1 MDFALSDEQKAIRDT
16 VRAFIRKEVM
26 PLESELLRRERAHQ
40 PGLTRDELSELQLRA
55 KKFGF
60 WGLSTP
66 EDYGGMNLPA
76 VTQSLIWTEI
86 GRTILPFRFGGEAD
100 NILYHANE
108 EQRREYLIPTIEGD
122 RVSCFAITEP
132 GAGSDAANIR
142 LSARRDGEDWV
153 LNGEKTFITNGNDA
167 DFAIV
172 VGVSDPERGVRGGG
186 TTAFLVDR
194 AMGWR
199 SEFIQTMGEGG
210 PASLVF
216 DDVRVPGRNV
226 LGEVGQGF
234 ELGMQWIGRGRY
246 IIPSHALGIAE
257 RALQMAIDH
266 ANTRETF
273 GRPIGA
279 NQAIQWMIADS
290 ETELEAARWL
300 VLRAAWTVDQTAG
313 DRPLDRGPSSVG
325 AAGGPMSVGA
335 AGGRSGNESR
345 HASSMAKLYGAG
357 MVNRVVDRVM
367 QIHGGMGYTRELP
380 IERWYRQVRLLR
392 IYEGTDEMQRLI
404 ISRDLLRGYTAIG
417 GHLG

>member
-16 VRAFIRKEVM
+16 ARAFIRKEVM
-26 PLESELLRRERAHQ
+26 PLEPELLRRERAHQ
-40 PGLTRDELSELQLRA
+40 PGLTRDELRELQLRA

-66 EDYGGMNLPA
+66 EEYGGMDLPA

-108 EQRREYLIPTIEGD
+108 AQRQEYLIPTVEGD

-132 GAGSDAANIR
+132 GAGSDAANIK
-142 LSARRDGEDWV
+142 LSARRDGDDWV

-172 VGVSDPERGVRGGG
+172 VGVTDPERGVRGGG

-216 DDVRVPGRNV
+216 EDVRVPGRNV

-300 VLRAAWTVDQTAG
+300 VLRAAWTVDQGT
-313 DRPLDRGPSSVG
+313 DP
-325 AAGGPMSVGA
+325 
-335 AGGRSGNESR
+335 R

-380 IERWYRQVRLLR
+380 IERWYRQVRLIR

-404 ISRDLLRGYTAIG
+404 ISRDLLRGYTTIG